1 MFLRHGNCDRW
12 DIDFLKHCRYF
23 CTISRGICSTL
34 LERTDRL
41 IRSAVWL
48 LKSACMSAISSCE
61 GNICIK
67 CLSFSVICFGFTF
80 LFSHC
85 HDTIM
90 MKGRS
95 FKASYIK
102 LIQSE
107 SFKIRFSLSLMER
120 RYWAKINIVY
130 FLNYRV

>member
-1 MFLRHGNCDRW
+1 MATVTDETSIFLEHSRH
-12 DIDFLKHCRYF
+12 F
-23 CTISRGICSTL
+23 CTISRGICGTL
-34 LERTDRL
+34 PERTDRL
-41 IRSAVWL
+41 IRSVVWL
-48 LKSACMSAISSCE
+48 LKSAHMSAISSCE
-61 GNICIK
+61 GNIYIK
-67 CLSFSVICFGFTF
+67 CPSLSKICFGFTF

-107 SFKIRFSLSLMER
+107 SFKTRFSLSLMER